1 MATTEERLAILRMI
15 EQGKIS
21 AEEGA
26 RLLAALGNRQRQ
38 AAPPPA
44 STDPFDT
51 SRALNIRVY
60 HLVNNQPKVNVRL
73 PLGLV
78 NLGLRFV
85 PESANVD
92 VAKIQEAIESGVKG
106 RILEVVDH
114 EKNTRVEITLE

>member
-26 RLLAALGNRQRQ
+26 RLLAALNNRQRQ

-51 SRALNIRVY
+51 SRALHIRVY
-60 HLVNNQPKVNVRL
+60 HLVNNQPQVNVRL

-78 NLGLRFV
+78 NFALRFV
-85 PESANVD
+85 PESAGID
-92 VAKIQEAIESGVKG
+92 VAQIQQAIQSGIRG
-106 RILEVVDH
+106 RIIEVVDH
-114 EKNTRVEITLE
+114 DKDTRVEISLE